1 MKPFFYFFQFL
12 IHCLLGFSDKN
23 IKKSPIFN
31 FLHEFKSNSLIFIVV
46 ILYKQ
51 AIATQKT
58 SHRNHFPYQADLPNN
73 DCQLFRSFQAKSTQT
88 KIFFQVLIQTPHHF
102 STFLKRVPP
111 GLKNYKNT
119 VYNNFKEIFSFVPL
133 LYSSTYHLDYFSP
146 LWQCYFVLEELRAY
160 CCLPR
165 GSRQAGNALFSTLN
179 REIFSKIP
187 SNELFLA

>member
-58 SHRNHFPYQADLPNN
+58 RHRNHFLFQSVTPIHG
-73 DCQLFRSFQAKSTQT
+73 CKLFRPFEAKSMQHN
-88 KIFFQVLIQTPHHF
+88 FFYQVLITTPHYF

-111 GLKNYKNT
+111 SLKNYKNT

-165 GSRQAGNALFSTLN
+165 GSRQAGNALVSTLN
-179 REIFSKIP
+179 REIFFKNP
-187 SNELFLA
+187 LQ